1 MCISNKSCSGPQ
13 EQVNRCGHSLLTDE
27 KVGIRGGST
36 VLLLQELVEEGGETR
51 NDRGE
56 AALSKHQEDK
66 QGVEEQ
72 LEEDLRE
79 SCEET
84 SGKASFSYK
93 VQTWLLWLRKR
104 VWFPDGTLCSPAWPG
119 HPGLAAQ
126 AD

>member
-1 MCISNKSCSGPQ
+1 M
-13 EQVNRCGHSLLTDE
+13 NRCGHSLLTDE
-27 KVGIRGGST
+27 KVGVRGGST
-36 VLLLQELVEEGGETR
+36 VLLLQELVEKGGETR

-84 SGKASFSYK
+84 AGKANFSYK
-93 VQTWLLWLRKR
+93 VLTWLLWLRKR
-104 VWFPDGTLCSPAWPG
+104 VWFPDGTLRSPAWPG